1 MEGFMKKIVLCGK
14 GFTLFGALL
23 FLMLFIFGCS
33 SSSSTP
39 PPPAVQ
45 LLNLSDFQDA
55 SVVIGQA
62 DFTAANINQ
71 GGSVGANTIQY
82 PFGNPLVNNG
92 ILYLPDSENNR
103 VLGFNT
109 IPTSNDAEA
118 DFVLGQLN
126 LTSNS
131 PGTAANEMDYPTT
144 VKTYNGKLFV
154 TDFHN
159 SRVLI
164 WNTVP
169 TTSGTNAD
177 VVVGQTGFGLKVA
190 TVSQSGLNEPYSIE
204 VAGGKLIVTDS
215 GNNRILIW
223 NTIPTTNG
231 ANADVVLGQDDFTHN
246 ARNDDNQD
254 GTPDST
260 PSARTLYKP
269 AGVWSDGTRLVV
281 VDYNNNRVL
290 IWNTFPTANFQP
302 ADVVLGQSDFTHN
315 AANDGSSK
323 PTAQT
328 LYWPFGLDS
337 NGVQLVVTDSLNN
350 RVLIWNTFPT
360 TNYQAADL
368 ILGQG
373 DATHMTYNDDN
384 QDGTPDS
391 TPSVR
396 TLYEPSGVYIYGTKL
411 FVGDYSN
418 HRYLIFE

>member
-1 MEGFMKKIVLCGK
+1 MKKIVLCGK
-14 GFTLFGALL
+14 GFTLVGALL

-39 PPPAVQ
+39 TPAAVQ

-62 DFTAANINQ
+62 DFAGDQINQ

-103 VLGFNT
+103 ILGFNT
-109 IPTSNDAEA
+109 VPTSNGANA
-118 DFVLGQLN
+118 DFVLGQPN

-131 PGTAANEMDYPTT
+131 SGAAANEMYYPTT
-144 VKTYNGKLFV
+144 VKTYNVQLFV
-154 TDFHN
+154 ADFKN
-159 SRVLI
+159 NRVLI

-169 TTSGTNAD
+169 TTSNINAD
-177 VVVGQTGFGLKVA
+177 VVVGQTDFGLNA
-190 TVSQSGLNEPYSIE
+190 STCSQSGLDQPYSIE
-204 VAGGKLIVTDS
+204 VTGGKLIVADS

-231 ANADVVLGQDDFTHN
+231 ANADLVLGQSDFSHK
-246 ARNDDNQD
+246 AANDDNQD

-260 PSARTLYKP
+260 PSARTLFRP

-281 VDYNNNRVL
+281 VDYFNNRVL

-302 ADVVLGQSDFTHN
+302 ADLVLGQSDFTHN
-315 AANDGSSK
+315 AANDGSSN

-328 LYWPFGLDS
+328 LYMPFGIDS
-337 NGVQLVVTDSLNN
+337 NGVQLVVTDSFNN

-411 FVGDYSN
+411 FVGDYHN
-418 HRYLIFE
+418 NRYLIFE